1 VSNLTD
7 LNEKIAKCDACRLC
21 KQRKRAV
28 PGEGREDAEIMF
40 IGEAPGWHEDQQG
53 RPFVGPA
60 GQFLDE
66 LLQSIN
72 LKRSEVYIANVVKCR
87 PPSNRD
93 PLPDEIGACR
103 KWLDRQM
110 ELIKPKMIVTLGR
123 YSMARFF
130 PGATI
135 SKVHGTSRTSEG
147 VTYFAMYHP
156 AAALHQGSLRGVIM
170 EDMLKIP
177 PFLTQAEVVPEEPTP
192 QKSKKVEKA
201 KKTEKTENVEK
212 GAVGVKAGK
221 AGKSEKIENGEKAEP
236 KQLSMF

>member
-1 VSNLTD
+1 MSSLTE
-7 LNEKIAKCDACRLC
+7 LYEKIAKCEACRLC

-66 LLQSIN
+66 LLQSIS

-87 PPSNRD
+87 PPGNRD

-103 KWLDRQM
+103 NWLDRQI

-130 PGATI
+130 PGGVI
-135 SKVHGTSRTSEG
+135 SKVHGTARKSEG

-156 AAALHQGSLRGVIM
+156 AAALHQGSLRKVIM

-177 PFLTQAEVVPEEPTP
+177 SFLTQAEAASEEPSP
-192 QKSKKVEKA
+192 QKAKKAEKVEK
-201 KKTEKTENVEK
+201 VEK
-212 GAVGVKAGK
+212 V
-221 AGKSEKIENGEKAEP
+221 EQAEP